1 MPPRGA
7 SALFDHYREE
17 VEAMHAAQRPL
28 GATERMLERATLGAT
43 ERMLERAELGEE
55 ERSTLWLFAWAL
67 YENLGGGESA
77 ELRLIEGGGS
87 G

>member
-17 VEAMHAAQRPL
+17 VEAMHAAERP
-28 GATERMLERATLGAT
+28 LGAT

>member
-7 SALFDHYREE
+7 SALFDQYREE
-17 VEAMHAAQRPL
+17 VEAMHAAERPL
-28 GATERMLERATLGAT
+28 GATERMLERAT
-43 ERMLERAELGEE
+43 LGEE

-67 YENLGGGESA
+67 YENLGNDDSTG
-77 ELRLIEGGGS
+77 LRVIEGGGS

>member
-7 SALFDHYREE
+7 SALFDQYREE
-17 VEAMHAAQRPL
+17 VEAMHAAERPL
-28 GATERMLERATLGAT
+28 GATERMLERAPLA
-43 ERMLERAELGEE
+43 EE

-67 YENLGGGESA
+67 YENLGTGEGA
-77 ELRLIEGGGS
+77 GLKLIEGGGS